1 MMADFIQQ
9 ERKRR
14 WGRRL
19 GDQVIGVGLIVGLV
33 ACGGE
38 QGTPTPIPADVVRPE
53 QPAPVYAASTAFTLA
68 TPVAALPTVALAPA
82 DASTAAADA
91 TPIALPQTFDLAALQ
106 PPPTGLGIL
115 QGGAALLT
123 APNGAAVTQLPAGAV
138 VTLTGKSA
146 DGVWLAAYTEDGASG
161 WLAANRLTLFGSET
175 LTVVTAAV
183 GPGLAATLVAE
194 AMMPMAMPIITLT
207 LPITP

>member
-1 MMADFIQQ
+1 MSKSTVRA
-9 ERKRR
+9 
-14 WGRRL
+14 RL
-19 GDQVIGVGLIVGLV
+19 GIGDRVFGLLISVGLV
-33 ACGGE
+33 IGLAACGGE
-38 QGTPTPIPADVVRPE
+38 QGTATPIPADAVRPE

-91 TPIALPQTFDLAALQ
+91 TPIALPQAVDLAALQ

-146 DGVWLAAYTEDGASG
+146 DGVWLAAYTEDGTSG

-175 LTVVTAAV
+175 LTVVTASV

-194 AMMPMAMPIITLT
+194 AMMPMAMPTIMLTVPII
-207 LPITP
+207 P

>member
-1 MMADFIQQ
+1 
-9 ERKRR
+9 
-14 WGRRL
+14 
-19 GDQVIGVGLIVGLV
+19 
-33 ACGGE
+33 
-38 QGTPTPIPADVVRPE
+38 
-53 QPAPVYAASTAFTLA
+53 
-68 TPVAALPTVALAPA
+68 
-82 DASTAAADA
+82 
-91 TPIALPQTFDLAALQ
+91 
-106 PPPTGLGIL
+106 LGIL

-146 DGVWLAAYTEDGASG
+146 DGVWLAAYTEDGTSG